1 MTRLGVS
8 LCVLML
14 AQPTYSHHSSVGIY
28 DMERNLEIEGVV
40 TSVRWQNPHASYTV
54 DVLDENGE
62 AVEWFV
68 ETGSVSA
75 LRLRG
80 LEPDIVEVGDQVR
93 FAGEASLRGRAEMFA
108 RNLLLANG
116 QEALLSARSE
126 PRWPEGLSGNLFT
139 PPVDE
144 ARGEEARRSATGI
157 FRVWATVLGDPDSFP
172 LYREGVYPLTESA
185 RELKAQWNPRTSPY
199 LGCGQKGAPYV
210 MTTVYPLEFVR
221 QGDDILLRLEEA
233 DVERLINMNAS
244 SSASLDTYSL
254 RGYST
259 GRWEGETLIVETEK
273 IDSPYFYG
281 DGTPQSRAIQL
292 TEHFWLNEA
301 EDRLNYRLFVTDPET
316 FTEPL
321 EFTRYWAWRPDL
333 RVESYNC
340 VE

>member
-1 MTRLGVS
+1 M
-8 LCVLML
+8 
-14 AQPTYSHHSSVGIY
+14 
-28 DMERNLEIEGVV
+28 
-40 TSVRWQNPHASYTV
+40 
-54 DVLDENGE
+54 
-62 AVEWFV
+62 
-68 ETGSVSA
+68 
-75 LRLRG
+75 
-80 LEPDIVEVGDQVR
+80 
-93 FAGEASLRGRAEMFA
+93 
-108 RNLLLANG
+108 
-116 QEALLSARSE
+116 
-126 PRWPEGLSGNLFT
+126 
-139 PPVDE
+139 
-144 ARGEEARRSATGI
+144 
-157 FRVWATVLGDPDSFP
+157 WATVLGDPDSFP

-221 QGDDILLRLEEA
+221 QGDDIVLRLEEA

-244 SSASLDTYSL
+244 GSASLDTYSL

-292 TEHFWLNEA
+292 TENFWLNEA

-333 RVESYNC
+333 RVEPYNC